1 MTAERL
7 VVQIEVTACRLNVFV
22 SYCNIFYKFCKGE
35 HGKNFGIFFN

>member
-22 SYCNIFYKFCKGE
+22 SYCNIFSPCKGE